1 MTLKMAKY
9 LGIGSTLLALGAL
22 GCSEGSDDGTDE
34 TGGAETGGGGAETG
48 GSDDGGASGDTGG
61 TSNGGAAATG
71 GGETGGSSAEEMLFD
86 FATDAMGFTI
96 QDYTPGD
103 DQYTNLGEAGSETA
117 AATTVTWV
125 DEPGQDGE
133 PGMLRMDIPFSG
145 DDQFADIQVQLD
157 GFMDWAGRIL
167 RAWVKVDSGLVDS
180 ESYCG
185 GTILSIKT
193 GDDWVYGGSPWK
205 NLCAEA
211 LGEWVEVVFELD
223 FPDYSNDGY
232 DPSMARSV
240 AVQISSGG
248 ANADKPAAT
257 PAVVYIDSISIE

>member
-9 LGIGSTLLALGAL
+9 LGIGSAWLVLGVF
-22 GCSEGSDDGTDE
+22 GCSEGSDDGGEDE
-34 TGGAETGGGGAETG
+34 TGGTETASGGVESG
-48 GSDDGGASGDTGG
+48 GSDDGGATGDTGG

-71 GGETGGSSAEEMLFD
+71 GSETGGAPAAEMLFD

-103 DQYTNLGEAGSETA
+103 DQYTNLAQAGSETA
-117 AATTVTWV
+117 AATTLTWV

-157 GFMDWAGRIL
+157 GSMDWAGRVL
-167 RAWVKVDSGLVDS
+167 HAWVKVESGLVDS

-185 GTILSIKT
+185 GAILSIKT
-193 GDDWVYGGSPWK
+193 GDWVYGGSPWK
-205 NLCAEA
+205 NLCAGTF
-211 LGEWVEVVFELD
+211 GEWVEVVFELD

-232 DPSMARSV
+232 DPSMAVSV

-248 ANADKPAAT
+248 ANEGKPAPT